1 MYIPILHIYIYIIS
15 ICVYS
20 PVVVMAVSSTSP
32 ASAARMWLIIL
43 WFPIK
48 PTAGQLNML
57 E

>member
-1 MYIPILHIYIYIIS
+1 MYIPILHIYIIS